1 MASCRL
7 DEAAG
12 ERALL
17 IRKGIASGD
26 ERYFLPRNVRMLNGG
41 FGRPAR
47 SPAPKVEKPGGRRSP
62 IGHQSSTSLGMAST
76 EVGTWPG
83 LALWA
88 WFW

>member
-7 DEAAG
+7 DEAPG

-17 IRKGIASGD
+17 IRKGIASGNK
-26 ERYFLPRNVRMLNGG
+26 RYFLPRNVRMLNGG

-47 SPAPKVEKPGGRRSP
+47 SPTKVDKLGGPRSP
-62 IGHQSSTSLGMAST
+62 IGEENSTSLGMASS
-76 EVGTWPG
+76 EVGTWPRFPP
-83 LALWA
+83 WA